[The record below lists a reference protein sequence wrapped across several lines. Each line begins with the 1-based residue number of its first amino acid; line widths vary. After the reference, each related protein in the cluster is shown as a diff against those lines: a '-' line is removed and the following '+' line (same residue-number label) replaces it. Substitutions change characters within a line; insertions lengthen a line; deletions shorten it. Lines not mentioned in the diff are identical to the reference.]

1 MTSRSWLPT
10 ANVLALAAV
19 TLTVLS
25 STVYITTAVN
35 LMSAHLDTVT
45 TAVFGENRIT
55 GLKGDLVSVDRRI
68 NAVATDIDKI
78 NGRLNLDDARKTWE
92 TSHRR

>member
-1 MTSRSWLPT
+1 MTRSWLPT

-19 TLTVLS
+19 TITVLS

-45 TAVFGENRIT
+45 VAVFGENRIT

-68 NAVATDIDKI
+68 NAVVADIDKI
-78 NGRLNLDDARKTWE
+78 NNRFSLEDARKTWE
-92 TSHRR
+92 MAHRR